1 MIITLLLIALF
12 ISFSIHIIALINFIT
27 KKSNTAINVFVST
40 TMSNVMIAGGC
51 IVVIISSPEILRE
64 VDVLKVAWILSG
76 IIMFVAFAAQIRVFF
91 KIYKRA
97 KDPANYHVNYFG
109 KKVLHSTVISKFD
122 MMIFFGSMPFLLIA
136 GAYFIAKLINY
147 LR

>member
-12 ISFSIHIIALINFIT
+12 LSFSIHIIALINFVT
-27 KKSNTAINVFVST
+27 KKSDTAIKVFVST
-40 TMSNVMIAGGC
+40 TMSNVMIAGTC
-51 IVVIISSPEILRE
+51 IVVIISRPEILRE
-64 VDVLKVAWILSG
+64 VDVIKVAWILSG
-76 IIMFVAFAAQIRVFF
+76 IIMFVALAVQIRVFI
-91 KIYKRA
+91 KIYKRS

-109 KKVLHSTVISKFD
+109 KKVLHSTVVSKFD
-122 MMIFFGSMPFLLIA
+122 MMIFFGAMPFLLIA

>member
-12 ISFSIHIIALINFIT
+12 LSFSIHIIALINFVT
-27 KKSNTAINVFVST
+27 KKSDTAIKVFVST
-40 TMSNVMIAGGC
+40 TMSNVMIAGTC
-51 IVVIISSPEILRE
+51 IVVIISRPEILSE
-64 VDVLKVAWILSG
+64 VDVIKVAWILSG
-76 IIMFVAFAAQIRVFF
+76 IIMFVALAVQIRVFI
-91 KIYKRA
+91 KIYKRS

-122 MMIFFGSMPFLLIA
+122 MMFFFGAMPFLLIA

-147 LR
+147 II